1 MENNYKMGSETKTL
15 KYMKQKQSKTIY
27 TPNKSFECKIPLDW
41 NGVIKKLT
49 IAINRYNR
57 SEQRK
62 WENSSF
68 LHRIFTRPANYKVE
82 VQEAADPEMVKIY
95 QETYH
100 HRVWI
105 ENTRKKR
112 MHFDVICCKQSV
124 TNSMFLQDGVK
135 YNHFLLMAKDT
146 SVRWLDKKHL
156 FLHDILP
163 FIDLE
168 V

>member
-1 MENNYKMGSETKTL
+1 
-15 KYMKQKQSKTIY
+15 MKQKESKVVY
-27 TPNKSFECKIPLDW
+27 TPNKSFECKIPLGW
-41 NGVIKKLT
+41 EGITQKLT
-49 IAINRYNR
+49 IAVSRYNQ
-57 SEQRK
+57 EELKK
-62 WENSSF
+62 WKELSF
-68 LHRIFTRPANYKVE
+68 LHRLFSRPAEYKVN
-82 VQEAADPEMVKIY
+82 VQAAGVPEMMKLY
-95 QETYH
+95 PGTNH